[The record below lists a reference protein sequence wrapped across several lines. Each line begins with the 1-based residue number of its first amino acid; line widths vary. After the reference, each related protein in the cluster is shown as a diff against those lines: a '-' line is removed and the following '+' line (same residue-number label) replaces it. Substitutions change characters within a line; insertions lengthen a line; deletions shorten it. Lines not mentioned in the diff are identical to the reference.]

1 MRRLSPTTQS
11 LPKLI
16 YALASP
22 MRLIENGDSSL
33 PRNEASA
40 GSEPQLQLCG
50 PLSELFPG
58 TTQVRLV
65 GLSDA
70 SDRAIWEYAKRN
82 GFYVVS
88 LDSDFSE
95 MSALLGPPPKI
106 IWLRCGNQPTAVIE
120 KLLRSHADVLEQF
133 DMDSASAC
141 IEIY

>member
-1 MRRLSPTTQS
+1 MKLLLDQNLSF
-11 LPKLI
+11 K
-16 YALASP
+16 
-22 MRLIENGDSSL
+22 
-33 PRNEASA
+33 
-40 GSEPQLQLCG
+40 LCG
-50 PLSELFPG
+50 PLSERFPG

-65 GLSDA
+65 GLSEA

>member
-1 MRRLSPTTQS
+1 MKLLLDQNLSF
-11 LPKLI
+11 KI
-16 YALASP
+16 
-22 MRLIENGDSSL
+22 
-33 PRNEASA
+33 
-40 GSEPQLQLCG
+40 CG

-95 MSALLGPPPKI
+95 MSALLEPPRKI

>member
-1 MRRLSPTTQS
+1 MKLLLDQNLSF
-11 LPKLI
+11 KLC
-16 YALASP
+16 
-22 MRLIENGDSSL
+22 D
-33 PRNEASA
+33 
-40 GSEPQLQLCG
+40 

-65 GLSDA
+65 GLADA
-70 SDRAIWEYAKRN
+70 SDRAIWEYAKSN

-88 LDSDFSE
+88 LDSDFAE
-95 MSALLGPPPKI
+95 MAALLGPPPKI